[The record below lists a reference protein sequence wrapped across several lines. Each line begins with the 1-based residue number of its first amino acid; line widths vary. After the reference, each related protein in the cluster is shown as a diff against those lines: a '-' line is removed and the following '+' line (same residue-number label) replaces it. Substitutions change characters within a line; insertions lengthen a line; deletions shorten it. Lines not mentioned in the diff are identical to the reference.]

1 MSFLVSIHAPLRGA
15 TLEGPGFWVLQV
27 KFQSTHPCGVRH
39 FLAMSHRA
47 WLSCFNPR
55 TPAGCDVDDK
65 LDVLCNL
72 GVSIHAPLRGATIA
86 ALEKQAEADKV
97 SIHAPLRGATLDD
110 RLHRNPHSCFN
121 PRTPAGCDGMVRRPS
136 YQFNQF
142 QSTHP
147 CGVRLSP
154 IWHLVPNQ
162 EFQSTHPC
170 GVRQFRLSS
179 CASGGEFQSTHPCGV
194 RRPRP
199 LAVKLRS
206 SVSIHAP
213 LRGATVRTQAQA
225 LLDRGFNPRTPAGCD
240 LSPLYHGLQESG
252 FNPRTPAGCD
262 LEGVK

>member
-121 PRTPAGCDGMVRRPS
+121 PRTPAGCDS
-136 YQFNQF
+136 AQFGTW
-142 QSTHP
+142 S
-147 CGVRLSP
+147 R
-154 IWHLVPNQ
+154 I
-162 EFQSTHPC
+162 
-170 GVRQFRLSS
+170 
-179 CASGGEFQSTHPCGV
+179 
-194 RRPRP
+194 
-199 LAVKLRS
+199 RS
-206 SVSIHAP
+206 
-213 LRGATVRTQAQA
+213 
-225 LLDRGFNPRTPAGCD
+225 FNPRTPAGCD
-240 LSPLYHGLQESG
+240 NS
-252 FNPRTPAGCD
+252 D
-262 LEGVK
+262 

>member
-1 MSFLVSIHAPLRGA
+1 MIDFTATLTAVSIHAPLRGA
-15 TLEGPGFWVLQV
+15 TEWYVDQV
-27 KFQSTHPCGVRH
+27 ISLT
-39 FLAMSHRA
+39 S
-47 WLSCFNPR
+47 
-55 TPAGCDVDDK
+55 
-65 LDVLCNL
+65 
-72 GVSIHAPLRGATIA
+72 
-86 ALEKQAEADKV
+86 
-97 SIHAPLRGATLDD
+97 
-110 RLHRNPHSCFN
+110 FN